1 MMPEVRLAGIEISI
15 PVIGFGCSSLA
26 SVGRKK
32 ALYLLESAFDV
43 GIRHFDVA
51 RYYGYGETEGILG
64 TFIKTRRAQIT
75 VTTKFGIEPP
85 RRTNALRIAL
95 GVGRRFLRLVPAA
108 RKAVQQHASI
118 LVKDNAF
125 SVADAR
131 RNLET
136 SLRELGTDY
145 IDFYLLHDYV
155 AGNHSSDELVAFLG
169 QAVKAGKIRHFGLGT
184 SIDSVMRALD
194 CEPDLCGVIQF
205 QDSVLTRNRDKL
217 TQAPRGLVI
226 THGSLAGG
234 YRSLSSFLTADNNR
248 VKDWSAALDLDC
260 SDERTL
266 AALLLN
272 YAVEA
277 NPGGLLLFSARNSDR
292 IRDNA
297 KSVLEPHVTP
307 SQVKLFAQLVERNL
321 PTLSEYSDENLRQA
335 V

>member
-1 MMPEVRLAGIEISI
+1 MERVMPEVQMAGTKISI

-26 SVGRKK
+26 SVGRKN
-32 ALYLLESAFDV
+32 AIGLLETAFDV

-64 TFIKTRRAQIT
+64 TFIKSRRAQVT

-95 GVGRRFLRLVPAA
+95 GVGRRFLRLVPSA
-108 RKAVQQHASI
+108 RKVVQRHVSV
-118 LVKDNAF
+118 LVKGNAF
-125 SVADAR
+125 SVADAQ

-145 IDFYLLHDYV
+145 IDFYLLHDYI
-155 AGNHSSDELVAFLG
+155 AGDHSSDELVVFLR
-169 QAVKAGKIRHFGLGT
+169 QAVKAGKIRYFGLGT
-184 SIDSVMRALD
+184 SIDNVVRALD
-194 CEPDLCGVIQF
+194 CELDLCGVIQF
-205 QDSVLTRNRDKL
+205 QNSVLTRNRDKL
-217 TQAPRGLVI
+217 PSQAPHGLVI

-234 YRSLSSFLTADNNR
+234 YRCLTSFLKAGNKR
-248 VKDWSAALDLDC
+248 VKDWSAGLDLDC

-272 YAVEA
+272 YAVDA
-277 NPGGLLLFSARNSDR
+277 NPNGLLLFSARNTDR

-297 KSVLEPHVTP
+297 KSVLKPHVTT

-321 PTLSEYSDENLRQA
+321 PTLSEYS
-335 V
+335 

>member
-1 MMPEVRLAGIEISI
+1 MERVMPEVQMAGTKISI

-26 SVGRKK
+26 SVGRKN
-32 ALYLLESAFDV
+32 AIGLLESAFDV

-64 TFIKTRRAQIT
+64 TFIKSRRAQVT

-95 GVGRRFLRLVPAA
+95 GVGRRFLRHVPSA
-108 RKAVQQHASI
+108 RKVVQRHVSV
-118 LVKDNAF
+118 LVKSNAF
-125 SVADAR
+125 SAADAQ

-145 IDFYLLHDYV
+145 IDFYLLHDYI
-155 AGNHSSDELVAFLG
+155 AGDHSSGELVAFLR
-169 QAVKAGKIRHFGLGT
+169 QAVKAGKIRYFGLGT
-184 SIDSVMRALD
+184 SIDSVVRALD

-205 QDSVLTRNRDKL
+205 QNSVLTRNRDKL
-217 TQAPRGLVI
+217 PSQAPPRLVI

-234 YRSLSSFLTADNNR
+234 YSCLSSFLKAGNNR

-272 YAVEA
+272 YAVDA
-277 NPGGLLLFSARNSDR
+277 NPNGLLLFSARNTDR

-297 KSVLEPHVTP
+297 KSVLKPRVTP

-321 PTLSEYSDENLRQA
+321 PTLSEYS
-335 V
+335 

>member
-1 MMPEVRLAGIEISI
+1 MPEIRVAGINISI
-15 PVIGFGCSSLA
+15 PVIGFGCSSLT

-32 ALYLLESAFDV
+32 ALRLLESAFDV

-51 RYYGYGETEGILG
+51 RYYGYGEAEGILG
-64 TFIKTRRAQIT
+64 TFTTSRRAQVT

-95 GVGRRFLRLVPAA
+95 RVGRQFLRLVPSA
-108 RKAVQQHASI
+108 RKVVQQHTSVLI
-118 LVKDNAF
+118 KGNAF
-125 SVADAR
+125 SVADAE

-155 AGNHSSDELVAFLG
+155 AGDHSSDELVAFLR
-169 QAVKAGKIRHFGLGT
+169 QAIKAGKIRYFGLGT
-184 SIDSVMRALD
+184 SIDNVMRALD

-205 QDSVLTRNRDKL
+205 QNSVLARNRDKL
-217 TQAPRGLVI
+217 PSQVPHGLVI

-234 YRSLSSFLTADNNR
+234 YRCLSSFLKAGNNR
-248 VKDWSAALDLDC
+248 LNDWSAGLDLDC

-266 AALLLN
+266 AALMLN

-277 NPGGLLLFSARNSDR
+277 NSSGLVLFSARNTDR
-292 IRDNA
+292 VRDNA

-307 SQVKLFAQLVERNL
+307 SQVKLFAQLVEQSL
-321 PTLSEYSDENLRQA
+321 PALSEYSQA
-335 V
+335 

>member
-1 MMPEVRLAGIEISI
+1 MPEIQMAGINIGI
-15 PVIGFGCSSLA
+15 PVIGFGCSSLT

-32 ALYLLESAFDV
+32 ALRLLESAFDV

-64 TFIKTRRAQIT
+64 AFIKSRRAQVT

-95 GVGRRFLRLVPAA
+95 RAGRQFLRLVPSA
-108 RKAVQQHASI
+108 RKVVQQRTSVLI
-118 LVKDNAF
+118 KGNAF

-155 AGNHSSDELVAFLG
+155 VGDHSSDELVAFLR
-169 QAVKAGKIRHFGLGT
+169 QAVQAGEIRYFGLGT
-184 SIDSVMRALD
+184 SIDNVIRALD

-205 QDSVLTRNRDKL
+205 QNSALTRNRDKL
-217 TQAPRGLVI
+217 PSQVPHGLVI
-226 THGSLAGG
+226 THGSLAGA
-234 YRSLSSFLTADNNR
+234 YRCLSSFLKAGNNR
-248 VKDWSAALDLDC
+248 VNDWSAGLDLDC

-266 AALLLN
+266 AALMLN

-277 NPGGLLLFSARNSDR
+277 NSSGLVLFSARNTDR
-292 IRDNA
+292 VRDNA

-307 SQVKLFAQLVERNL
+307 SQVKLFAQLVEESL
-321 PTLSEYSDENLRQA
+321 PALSEYS
-335 V
+335 